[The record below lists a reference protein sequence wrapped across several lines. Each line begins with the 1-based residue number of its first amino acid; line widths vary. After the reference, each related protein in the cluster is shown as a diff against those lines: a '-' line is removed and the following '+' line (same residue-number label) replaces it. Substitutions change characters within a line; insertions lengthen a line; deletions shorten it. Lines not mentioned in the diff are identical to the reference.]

1 MSFEVINPGILSLLQ
16 DGGRFGYQHLGVTS
30 GGPMDEHAFVWANH
44 LLGNAPGAA
53 QLEITYGLLQLR
65 CQADSCIALAGA
77 DLGARINGAP
87 LAPWCTRRVRKGD
100 EITFATPVTG
110 LRAYLAVPGG
120 FQAEARLGSCAT
132 VCREG
137 LGGGDGTGAKLKA
150 GDILPFEPNRT
161 AIDARVPAWAIPD
174 YDSPLELGVMPGY
187 QHDEFDIVQRTKFF
201 SASYK
206 VSQNMD
212 RMGYR
217 LSGDAIQPRRNGIIS
232 EGIAFGAI
240 QIPSDGQPI
249 VLLRDRQTIGG
260 YPKIGCISALGAAQ
274 LAQRGPGARVRF
286 RPMDVSEAE
295 AQRMIFNHSFG
306 L

>member
-1 MSFEVINPGILSLLQ
+1 MSFEIVNPGVLALLQ
-16 DGGRFGYQHLGVTS
+16 DDGRYGYQHLGVTT

-44 LLGNAPGAA
+44 LLGNAPGSA

-65 CQADSCIALAGA
+65 CLADTTIALTGA
-77 DLGARINGAP
+77 DLGARLNGEP
-87 LAPWCTRRVRKGD
+87 LPPWRTRQVRKGD
-100 EITFATPVTG
+100 EILFATPVTG
-110 LRAYLAVPGG
+110 LRAYLTVLGG
-120 FQAEARLGSCAT
+120 FEAEARLGSCAT

-137 LGGGDGTGAKLKA
+137 LGGSDGTGARLKV
-150 GDILPFEPNRT
+150 GDRLGFESRRST
-161 AIDARVPAWAIPD
+161 LDARVPDWAIPD
-174 YDSPLELGVMPGY
+174 YDQPLALGVMPGY
-187 QHDEFDIVQRTKFF
+187 QHDEFDSVQRTKFF
-201 SASYK
+201 SGEYR
-206 VSQNMD
+206 VSQNID

-217 LSGDAIQPRRNGIIS
+217 LSGDAITPRRTGIIS

-274 LAQRGPGARVRF
+274 LSQRGPGARVHF
-286 RPMDVSEAE
+286 YPMDVSEAE
-295 AQRMIFNHSFG
+295 AQRMIFNHSFR